1 MGEIPRLQAK
11 TFSIFVAMEYY
22 RSGSHTRYD
31 LKIHIVWITKYRKP
45 VLYGQVAQR
54 LRDLVREICKGEDV
68 HLLRWHVSKD
78 HVHLFVSKP
87 PRLSESKLFQ
97 RIKCKTSYKMMREFK
112 TLQQQFWGRHLWA
125 RGYFVASSGNVTD
138 EVILEYIKN
147 QDKEG
152 TDDNFQIGRE
162 WHLSVRLGFSPLTK
176 LSPFRRLVNWL

>member
-1 MGEIPRLQAK
+1 MSHSGMGEILAFKAK
-11 TFSIFVAMEYY
+11 TFSILVAMEYY

-45 VLYGQVAQR
+45 VLYGQVAQS

-68 HLLRWHVSKD
+68 HILRDTYQKIMFTCLYRSPLVYQK
-78 HVHLFVSKP
+78 
-87 PRLSESKLFQ
+87 SKLVQ
-97 RIKCKTSYKMMREFK
+97 RIKGKTSYKMMREFK

-162 WHLSVRLGFSPLTK
+162 MTSVCTATLAL
-176 LSPFRRLVNWL
+176 